1 MGHARGAV
9 VLVGP
14 NEPAGSLL
22 AVSAPQYMC
31 YRMVLPATHPP
42 PARLAVGEAGRTSA
56 GFLRA
61 LLALSPPYSSGG
73 ARGHRS
79 RKRRGFQRRSIVVD
93 WRSRQYVRCARANCA
108 VAWRQRWPVCSFRH
122 GLIAPYPY
130 TSLTIVHAGPST
142 RLTQQKGQ
150 LVRRTVASIIRQ
162 GRFRSRRARRR
173 PPLAPRQPQRSRS
186 AFVFVE

>member
-22 AVSAPQYMC
+22 AVSAPQY
-31 YRMVLPATHPP
+31 RMVLPATHPP

-56 GFLRA
+56 GSLRA

-130 TSLTIVHAGPST
+130 TSLTKRPAGPYA
-142 RLTQQKGQ
+142 RRAQRKGA
-150 LVRRTVASIIRQ
+150 LVRRTVAPRSLGELSPQRPLRGQIFS
-162 GRFRSRRARRR
+162 RFRPAIWNGCK
-173 PPLAPRQPQRSRS
+173 PPN
-186 AFVFVE
+186 

>member
-22 AVSAPQYMC
+22 AVSAPQY
-31 YRMVLPATHPP
+31 RMVLPATHPP

-56 GFLRA
+56 GSLRA

-79 RKRRGFQRRSIVVD
+79 RKRLGFQRRSIVVD

-122 GLIAPYPY
+122 GLIAPYPEKA
-130 TSLTIVHAGPST
+130 LTIVHAGPSA
-142 RLTQQKGQ
+142 RRAQRKGA
-150 LVRRTVASIIRQ
+150 LVRRTVAARSFGELVSSRADFQPSSQIFS
-162 GRFRSRRARRR
+162 RFFARR
-173 PPLAPRQPQRSRS
+173 
-186 AFVFVE
+186 FENG

>member
-22 AVSAPQYMC
+22 AVSAPQY
-31 YRMVLPATHPP
+31 RMVLPATHPP
-42 PARLAVGEAGRTSA
+42 PAWLAVGEAGRTSA
-56 GFLRA
+56 GSLRA

-79 RKRRGFQRRSIVVD
+79 RKRRSFQRRSIVVD

-122 GLIAPYPY
+122 GLIAPYPEKR
-130 TSLTIVHAGPST
+130 LTIVHAGPSA
-142 RLTQQKGQ
+142 RRAQRKGA
-150 LVRRTVASIIRQ
+150 LVRRTVAARSSWEISPRRGLRGQIFS
-162 GRFRSRRARRR
+162 RFR
-173 PPLAPRQPQRSRS
+173 P
-186 AFVFVE
+186 AFWDG